1 MNKSLQYLLIVFGV
15 LLLLFFVNQK
25 QQDKYIGS
33 EESLFK
39 INSEII
45 DKIFGFL
52 FGFIFNYIIFSTVIY
67 GINNFEFLNNLE
79 NFLLENSFLL
89 QELNTFNNNLLT
101 NIFYNEDLNSN

>member
-39 INSEII
+39 INREII
-45 DKIFGFL
+45 DKIL
-52 FGFIFNYIIFSTVIY
+52 IK
-67 GINNFEFLNNLE
+67 
-79 NFLLENSFLL
+79 
-89 QELNTFNNNLLT
+89 
-101 NIFYNEDLNSN
+101 DSNGDS

>member
-45 DKIFGFL
+45 DKILIKDSNGDSL
-52 FGFIFNYIIFSTVIY
+52 T
-67 GINNFEFLNNLE
+67 
-79 NFLLENSFLL
+79 LLKSDTLWSIPTMIPSRL
-89 QELNTFNNNLLT
+89 K
-101 NIFYNEDLNSN
+101 IDS

>member
-1 MNKSLQYLLIVFGV
+1 MNKSLQYLLIAFGV

-45 DKIFGFL
+45 DKILIKDSNGDSLTLVKSDTMWSILHHDSLEVKDRQLDQF
-52 FGFIFNYIIFSTVIY
+52 
-67 GINNFEFLNNLE
+67 FEKVVGG
-79 NFLLENSFLL
+79 
-89 QELNTFNNNLLT
+89 TF
-101 NIFYNEDLNSN
+101 DMMMSKMQKVG